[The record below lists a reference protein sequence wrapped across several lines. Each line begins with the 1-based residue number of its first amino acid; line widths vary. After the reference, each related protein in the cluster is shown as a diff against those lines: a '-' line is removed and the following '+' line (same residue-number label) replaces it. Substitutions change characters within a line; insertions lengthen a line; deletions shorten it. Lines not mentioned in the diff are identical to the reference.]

1 MQARKPW
8 EPVITSPT
16 EPDAEE
22 LGRILD
28 RGLLST
34 VYQPIVELETGR
46 TVAYEALARGPA
58 GSPLHEPERMFA
70 AARRAGRVVELDWAC
85 RASAL
90 RGAQDSALRPPR
102 ALFVNIEPDVA
113 GVPAPPE
120 LRQLLDWARA
130 ELHLV
135 VELTERSLTARPAG
149 VLAGVPFLRGAGIAI
164 ALDDVGA
171 DARSLAL
178 MPFVHPEVV
187 KLDAR
192 LVQESPDREF
202 AATVHAVAAAK
213 AVGTRV
219 LAEGIETEEHL
230 ERARALGAR
239 FGQGWLFGMPG
250 AAPADAAPVNGDGA
264 TRFAKPRTEAPPAAA
279 APFDL
284 VADRADVREAD
295 AGLVAALAHELEDH
309 VRNAGPTG
317 VLLVA
322 TPAPPAPERWSRYRA
337 LAERAAFVG
346 VVGAELGDVD
356 AGVRSGTVRAGDPVA
371 GEWTVCVVSPHLAAA
386 MTARRLAP
394 DGGGPARYR
403 YCLTYDRDV
412 VCAAARLLMARV
424 APAAS

>member
-1 MQARKPW
+1 M
-8 EPVITSPT
+8 ITSTT
-16 EPDAEE
+16 EPDADE

-28 RGLLST
+28 DGLLTT

-58 GSPLHEPERMFA
+58 DSPLHEPERMFA

-90 RGAQDSALRPPR
+90 RGARDSALRPPR

-113 GVPAPPE
+113 GVSAPPE

-171 DARSLAL
+171 DAHSLAL

-192 LVQESPDREF
+192 LVQDSPDREF
-202 AATVHAVAAAK
+202 AATVHAVAAAQ
-213 AVGTRV
+213 AAGTLV

-239 FGQGWLFGMPG
+239 FGQGWLFGRPG
-250 AAPADAAPVNGDGA
+250 HAPVDAATADGE
-264 TRFAKPRTEAPPAAA
+264 TRFATPRADEAPAAR
-279 APFDL
+279 APFEL
-284 VADRADVREAD
+284 VAGRAEVREAD

-322 TPAPPAPERWSRYRA
+322 APAPPAPEHWSRYRA

-346 VVGAELGDVD
+346 VVGDDLGRIDPD
-356 AGVRSGTVRAGDPVA
+356 VRSGTVREGDPVA

-386 MTARRLAP
+386 MTARRLDAP
-394 DGGGPARYR
+394 AGDEVRYR
-403 YCLTYDRDV
+403 YCLTYDREV

-424 APAAS
+424 TAA

>member
-1 MQARKPW
+1 MQARAPTP
-8 EPVITSPT
+8 PVISPPT
-16 EPDAEE
+16 APDAAE
-22 LGRILD
+22 LDRILD
-28 RGLLST
+28 GGLLST
-34 VYQPIVELETGR
+34 VYQPIVELETGGV
-46 TVAYEALARGPA
+46 VAYEALARGPV
-58 GSPLHEPERMFA
+58 GSPLREPERMFA
-70 AARRAGRVVELDWAC
+70 VAREAGRVVELDWAC

-90 RGAQDSALRPPR
+90 RGAMNSGLRPPR

-120 LRQLLDWARA
+120 LRELLDWARA

-149 VLAGVPFLRGAGIAI
+149 VLAGVPFLRAAGVAI

-192 LVQESPDREF
+192 LVQDTPDREF
-202 AATVHAVAAAK
+202 AATVHAVAAAN
-213 AVGTRV
+213 AAGTLV

-239 FGQGWLFGMPG
+239 HGQGWLFGSPDG
-250 AAPADAAPVNGDGA
+250 APADVVAAGGTP
-264 TRFAKPRTEAPPAAA
+264 RFATPRDEESPTAR

-284 VADRADVREAD
+284 IAGGADVREAD
-295 AGLVAALAHELEDH
+295 AGLVAALARELEDH
-309 VRNAGPTG
+309 VRGAGPTG

-322 TPAPPAPERWSRYRA
+322 ARTPPEPGQWARYRE
-337 LAERAAFVG
+337 LTERAAFVG
-346 VVGAELGDVD
+346 VVGEGLGPADP
-356 AGVRSGTVRAGDPVA
+356 GVRSGVLREGDPLA
-371 GEWTVCVVSPHLAAA
+371 GEWSVCVVSPHLAAA
-386 MTARRLAP
+386 MTARPLDPSA
-394 DGGGPARYR
+394 GGDARYR

-412 VCAAARLLMARV
+412 VCAAARMLMARV
-424 APAAS
+424 APAAA

>member
-1 MQARKPW
+1 MQARKPSAT
-8 EPVITSPT
+8 VITSSA
-16 EPDAEE
+16 ESDADE

-28 RGLLST
+28 EGLLTT
-34 VYQPIVELETGR
+34 VYQPIVDLASGR

-58 GSPLHEPERMFA
+58 DSPLHEPERMFA

-90 RGAQDSALRPPR
+90 RGARDGGLRPPQ

-113 GVPAPPE
+113 GVPAPSE

-149 VLAGVPFLRGAGIAI
+149 VLAGVPFLRRAGIAI

-171 DARSLAL
+171 DAHSLAL
-178 MPFVHPEVV
+178 MPFVHPEIV

-192 LVQESPDREF
+192 LVQDTPDREF

-213 AVGTRV
+213 AAGTLV
-219 LAEGIETEEHL
+219 LAEGIETEQHL

-239 FGQGWLFGMPG
+239 FGQGWLFGTPD
-250 AAPADAAPVNGDGA
+250 AAPAVAARAAGA
-264 TRFAKPRTEAPPAAA
+264 ARLITPRPDEAPTARS
-279 APFDL
+279 PFEL
-284 VADRADVREAD
+284 VAVGADVREAD
-295 AGLVAALAHELEDH
+295 AGLVSALARELEDQ

-322 TPAPPAPERWSRYRA
+322 APVPPAAEHWARYRA

-346 VVGAELGDVD
+346 VVGDDLGPVD
-356 AGVRSGTVRAGDPVA
+356 AEVRSGTLRAGDPAA

-386 MTARRLAP
+386 MTARRLGTEAG
-394 DGGGPARYR
+394 DARYR
-403 YCLTYDRDV
+403 YCLTYDRSV

-424 APAAS
+424 GAA